1 MGLPLEDLRGVERY
15 VVLPVLRASNIFQ
28 ATEINNTELLNR
40 PRREQGQGEDF
51 MASKAAPST
60 SEMTDTLSD
69 TAQSVKEK
77 LTDAASTAK
86 QKVSEAG
93 RQATDKIDEKRG
105 PAADALQSA
114 ASTLHEKAEDL
125 PGGETVKS
133 VAHATAQKLES
144 TAGYIREHDVRAMLS
159 DVEEIVKRN
168 PGPSLLIAVAV
179 GFLIGRAFR
188 ED

>member
-1 MGLPLEDLRGVERY
+1 MPTKAG
-15 VVLPVLRASNIFQ
+15 S
-28 ATEINNTELLNR
+28 TTS
-40 PRREQGQGEDF
+40 DF
-51 MASKAAPST
+51 
-60 SEMTDTLSD
+60 TDTMSD
-69 TAQSVKEK
+69 TAQSVKERVSE
-77 LTDAASTAK
+77 AASTAK
-86 QKVSEAG
+86 QKVSDAG
-93 RQATDKIDEKRG
+93 RQATDKIDQQRG

-133 VAHATAQKLES
+133 VAHSAAEKLQS
-144 TAGYIREHDVRAMLS
+144 TAGYIREHDVRAMLT

-168 PGPSLLIAVAV
+168 PGPSLLIAAAI

>member
-1 MGLPLEDLRGVERY
+1 MPT
-15 VVLPVLRASNIFQ
+15 RAG
-28 ATEINNTELLNR
+28 T
-40 PRREQGQGEDF
+40 
-51 MASKAAPST
+51 ST
-60 SEMTDTLSD
+60 SEMTDQLSD

-77 LTDAASTAK
+77 VSDAAATAK

-93 RQATDKIDEKRG
+93 RQATDKIDERRG
-105 PAADALQSA
+105 PAADALESA
-114 ASTLHEKAEDL
+114 ASTIHEKAGDL

-133 VAHATAQKLES
+133 VAHSAAEKLES
-144 TAGYIREHDVRAMLS
+144 TAGYIREHDVRAMLT
-159 DVEEIVKRN
+159 DLEDIVKRN

>member
-1 MGLPLEDLRGVERY
+1 MPTKAGTSTGD
-15 VVLPVLRASNIFQ
+15 
-28 ATEINNTELLNR
+28 
-40 PRREQGQGEDF
+40 DF
-51 MASKAAPST
+51 
-60 SEMTDTLSD
+60 TDKLSD
-69 TAQSVKEK
+69 TAQNVKDK
-77 LTDAASTAK
+77 VTDAAATTR
-86 QKVSEAG
+86 QKVSNAG
-93 RQATDKIDEKRG
+93 RQASDKIDEKRG

-114 ASTLHEKAEDL
+114 ASSIHEKAEGL

-133 VAHATAQKLES
+133 VAHSAAEKLET
-144 TAGYIREHDVRAMLS
+144 TAGYIREHDIKTMLS